1 MRSRQDNL
9 VRSNVLSEQ
18 PVNRPRNMSGHSRR
32 TVMAPLALN
41 AQNTPRQRDPHTVSS
56 NSQFDDA
63 FVRFVEQHTSPK
75 PQRVTAGGRIVPMN
89 PWDSPPKWSLPLSSK
104 GASAANSEAS
114 KTASS
119 AAKIEAKSI
128 SENQPRQEQA
138 ANSETRVPKMAPLPA
153 GRSPNCVCQ
162 PQVLI
167 MVNGI

>member
-1 MRSRQDNL
+1 
-9 VRSNVLSEQ
+9 
-18 PVNRPRNMSGHSRR
+18 
-32 TVMAPLALN
+32 MASLALN
-41 AQNTPRQRDPHTVSS
+41 TQNTSRQPDYHTVSS

-89 PWDSPPKWSLPLSSK
+89 PWDSPPKWSLPLSSR

-128 SENQPRQEQA
+128 SENQPRQHQA
-138 ANSETRVPKMAPLPA
+138 SNAESKVPKMAPLPA
-153 GRSPNCVCQ
+153 GRPPNCVCQ
-162 PQVLI
+162 LQVLI
-167 MVNGI
+167 VINGI